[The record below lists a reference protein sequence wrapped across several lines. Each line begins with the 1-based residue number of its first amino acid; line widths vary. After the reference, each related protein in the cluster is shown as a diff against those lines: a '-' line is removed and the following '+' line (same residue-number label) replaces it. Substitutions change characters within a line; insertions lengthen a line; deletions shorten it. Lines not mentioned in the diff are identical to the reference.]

1 MFLTTATAR
10 QKPHRRTP
18 SREGD
23 DDEAPHAFLQNAD
36 ARTSHADT
44 HSLAMSEFPT
54 IHEDHD
60 VPKAKPGSGL
70 AEKAGIIIGI
80 HNIFIVIPQF
90 IMTGL
95 ASIIFALLDP
105 TNRQPS
111 AAATDPSSSMISTP
125 PSIEGSHSVPRSGA
139 LVQGSGPNSYAIIYR

>member
-44 HSLAMSEFPT
+44 HSLAMSESPT

-90 IMTGL
+90 IISGIS
-95 ASIIFALLDP
+95 SIIFALIGGGGVEDHGPGDLA
-105 TNRQPS
+105 TNGTINGTVVDLMSREGP
-111 AAATDPSSSMISTP
+111 AARA
-125 PSIEGSHSVPRSGA
+125 G
-139 LVQGSGPNSYAIIYR
+139 GPDSYAYVFR